1 MVKINDE
8 YVIIGVKNM
17 YVLLSI
23 KYMEIFQYFVLQN
36 MRNIISVY
44 KYDFNNM
51 ILLVAKTTDEENT
64 FFQYKF
70 DEEDKMLKE
79 ISHFENPAEKYG
91 DYRFYF
97 LDNNMIISQYYYYS
111 AGTNKKFELFA

>member
-1 MVKINDE
+1 MVFC
-8 YVIIGVKNM
+8 
-17 YVLLSI
+17 S
-23 KYMEIFQYFVLQN
+23 FQLYFLHLNQWTH
-36 MRNIISVY
+36 
-44 KYDFNNM
+44 
-51 ILLVAKTTDEENT
+51 LVQNT
-64 FFQYKF
+64 FYQYKF